1 MGINIDLSKNNNVMS
16 IENSLYGKHHCIH
29 MHTHKHVSEYNE
41 ANDKLALA
49 VNNLFRMHDT

>member
-29 MHTHKHVSEYNE
+29 MHTHKLVSEYNE

-49 VNNLFRMHDT
+49 VNNLFRMA